1 MKKKHG
7 KTKVQYR
14 NVGNLTSYI
23 HVNDQINVF
32 KKTHTLRYVHIC
44 IDYK

>member
-23 HVNDQINVF
+23 HVNYKINVF
-32 KKTHTLRYVHIC
+32 KKNPYLKMCSYLH
-44 IDYK
+44 

>member
-23 HVNDQINVF
+23 HVNYKINVL
-32 KKTHTLRYVHIC
+32 KKTHTLKCVHIC